1 MINSKAG
8 QRAER
13 ARNLRYKRPALAS
26 MGFDVMIAELEEIE
40 GACTDIHWFVD
51 QDYDTLINA
60 LDGDEEEAF
69 EFKFAFAALEAKA
82 DQLRQAM
89 SDNWGYP
96 AQFYET
102 PYYRRYDYC
111 TVALVGNRY
120 RTIGWDADEE
130 DYMSLTRYEEELA
143 ETEAGKWLMRLTKK
157 DMISTIGQSVGTL
170 LAFLDLRQSYDYLKA
185 TFEILRDE
193 NTSMLQQI
201 KAIEAAYEEACCTD
215 WWHTKKEA
223 VERFDR
229 LLEALPDRVWIE

>member
-1 MINSKAG
+1 MSEIKET
-8 QRAER
+8 RT
-13 ARNLRYKRPALAS
+13 RNLRYKRPALAS
-26 MGFDVMIAELEEIE
+26 MGFDVMIAELDEIE
-40 GACTDIHWFVD
+40 AACTDVRWFAD
-51 QDYDTLINA
+51 QDGN
-60 LDGDEEEAF
+60 EEEAW
-69 EFKFAFAALEAKA
+69 EFKFAFAELEAKV
-82 DQLRQAM
+82 DQLREAM

-130 DYMSLTRYEEELA
+130 DYMSLTKYEEELA

-170 LAFLDLRQSYDYLKA
+170 LAFLDLRQSYDYLKP
-185 TFEILRDE
+185 TFDILRDE

-215 WWHTKKEA
+215 WWHIKKEA

>member
-1 MINSKAG
+1 MNTK
-8 QRAER
+8 AER
-13 ARNLRYKRPALAS
+13 TRNLRYKRPALAS
-26 MGFDVMIAELEEIE
+26 MGFEVMIAELEEIE
-40 GACTDIHWFVD
+40 EACTDIHWFVD
-51 QDYDTLINA
+51 QDDDTLINA

-96 AQFYET
+96 AQLYDT

-120 RTIGWDADEE
+120 RIIGWDADEE
-130 DYMSLTRYEEELA
+130 DYMSLTRYDEELA

-157 DMISTIGQSVGTL
+157 DMISTIGQSIGTL

-185 TFEILRDE
+185 TFDILRDE

-215 WWHTKKEA
+215 WWHTKREA
-223 VERFDR
+223 VEQFDR
-229 LLEALPDRVWIE
+229 LLAALPDRAWIE

>member
-1 MINSKAG
+1 MSTKAD
-8 QRAER
+8 RT
-13 ARNLRYKRPALAS
+13 RNLRYKRPALAS

-40 GACTDIHWFVD
+40 GACADVHWFVA
-51 QDYDTLINA
+51 QDNEPLITA
-60 LDGDEEEAF
+60 LHAGEEEAF

-96 AQFYET
+96 AQFYDT

-185 TFEILRDE
+185 TFDILRDE

-201 KAIEAAYEEACCTD
+201 KAIEAAYEEACCGD

-223 VERFDR
+223 IERFDR
-229 LLEALPDRVWIE
+229 LLAALPDRAWIE

>member
-1 MINSKAG
+1 MSTKAD
-8 QRAER
+8 RT
-13 ARNLRYKRPALAS
+13 RNLRYKRPALAS

-40 GACTDIHWFVD
+40 EACQDIHWFVD
-51 QDYDTLINA
+51 QDDETLINA

-96 AQFYET
+96 APFYDT
-102 PYYRRYDYC
+102 PYYKRYDYC

-120 RTIGWDADEE
+120 RIIGWDADEE

-185 TFEILRDE
+185 TFDILRDE

-223 VERFDR
+223 IERFDR
-229 LLEALPDRVWIE
+229 LLDALPDRAWVE

>member
-1 MINSKAG
+1 MDKNAKEI
-8 QRAER
+8 RT
-13 ARNLRYKRPALAS
+13 RNLRYKRPALAS
-26 MGFDVMIAELEEIE
+26 MGFEVMIAELEEIE
-40 GACTDIHWFVD
+40 EACADVHWFVD
-51 QDYDTLINA
+51 QDEETLINA
-60 LDGDEEEAF
+60 LDGNEEEAW
-69 EFKFAFAALEAKA
+69 EFKFAFAALEAQA

-89 SDNWGYP
+89 SENWGYP
-96 AQFYET
+96 AQFYDT

-185 TFEILRDE
+185 TFDILRDE

-201 KAIEAAYEEACCTD
+201 KAIEAAYEEACCVD
-215 WWHTKKEA
+215 WWHTRKEA
-223 VERFDR
+223 VEQFDL
-229 LLEALPDRVWIE
+229 LLEALPQRAWIE